1 MSIRRSL
8 GISAFSQFSTFA
20 INFASV
26 IIVSRLLTPSEIG
39 IFSVAASILA
49 FAHVFREFG
58 VGQFLIQAK
67 EITRER
73 LRAAFTVTLAI
84 SWAIAAL
91 LLLLRHPAAA
101 FYDNAG
107 VAGVLGLIS
116 INFVILPFGS
126 PLLSL
131 LRRELQFDK
140 IALVNIANALV
151 ASTVTVITAYMGE
164 SYLSMAWGAIA
175 GNIANVVL
183 LNFIRRG
190 QIFML
195 PTTRGLGE
203 VVRFGSMASTSSL
216 LTELGSSA
224 PDLILGRTLGFADVA
239 FFSRADA
246 LRKMTLGQ
254 LFVLVRG
261 VYFPSFAKRVR
272 EGGHPGEMYCSSM
285 PYMIAFTAPA
295 LALLALLAG
304 PLILFLFGHQWERAA
319 PLASLLCG
327 FAVLST
333 STSMVSTSLTAVG
346 KVDVVMRA
354 QLWLQGVRMAALA
367 SSLWWPLEGVVLAFS
382 LAYVVELLLYFKAL
396 NVVFDVSARQLWQAT
411 RSSYLLVL
419 WSLAGPVLVLAADD
433 FLGLG
438 LPPLPVLCLALPLAA
453 IGWLAGVQIHN
464 HPLKPELGLILTRLR
479 LWPRR

>member
-1 MSIRRSL
+1 MNIRRSL
-8 GISAFSQFSTFA
+8 GISAISQFSTFT
-20 INFASV
+20 INFVSV
-26 IIVSRLLTPSEIG
+26 IVISRLLTPSEIG

-67 EITRER
+67 EISRER
-73 LRAAFTVTLAI
+73 LRAAFTVTLAV
-84 SWAIAAL
+84 SWTIALL

-101 FYDNAG
+101 FYGNGG

-140 IALVNIANALV
+140 IAIVNIVNALV
-151 ASTVTVITAYMGE
+151 ASAVTILAAYLGE

-175 GNIANVVL
+175 GNVTNVVL

-190 QIFML
+190 QILML

-203 VVRFGSMASTSSL
+203 VVRFGSLASMSSL

-254 LFVLVRG
+254 LFILVRG

-272 EGGHPGEMYCSSM
+272 EGGNSAEMYCGSM

-295 LALLALLAG
+295 LGLLAVLAD
-304 PLILFLFGHQWERAA
+304 PLILFLFGPQWERAA

-327 FAVLST
+327 FAILT
-333 STSMVSTSLTAVG
+333 TPTSMASTALTACGQV
-346 KVDVVMRA
+346 KEVMHA
-354 QLWLQGVRMAALA
+354 QLLLQTFRIMALVSSVWLQ
-367 SSLWWPLEGVVLAFS
+367 LEQVVLVFS
-382 LAYVVELLLYFKAL
+382 LVYGAELWL
-396 NVVFDVSARQLWQAT
+396 NFHVLQRGLGVTPRQLWRAT
-411 RSSYLLVL
+411 RGSFLLLPWTLVGPGAIVAGERI
-419 WSLAGPVLVLAADD
+419 LALDLTPMAT
-433 FLGLG
+433 LGLSI
-438 LPPLPVLCLALPLAA
+438 PLA
-453 IGWLAGVQIHN
+453 ILGWLCGILAHA
-464 HPLKPELGLILTRLR
+464 HPLKPELMLLMVRLR
-479 LWPRR
+479 PKAR